1 MINYIEGK
9 IIKNS
14 ENKVLILNNG
24 IAYEINCNNVKKV
37 NVKLF
42 IVPIFNDG
50 YTFFGFESYKH
61 KEIFEKL
68 IKIKGIGPK
77 IAFKVVC
84 SSGDGEL
91 SFDKIIRIKGVSSR
105 KAEDIISGMNI
116 KKNPSK
122 LVKELKSLGF
132 DEVFITHKL
141 DNIDLSKPDEE
152 IVKEFLK

>member
-68 IKIKGIGPK
+68 IKMGVKTIRITDEMFLLNPK
-77 IAFKVVC
+77 YYLIFDHDAPKHLLNNLPSILIEQTTDYIAFQ
-84 SSGDGEL
+84 
-91 SFDKIIRIKGVSSR
+91 
-105 KAEDIISGMNI
+105 
-116 KKNPSK
+116 K
-122 LVKELKSLGF
+122 LVAF
-132 DEVFITHKL
+132 VDVHI
-141 DNIDLSKPDEE
+141 
-152 IVKEFLK
+152 